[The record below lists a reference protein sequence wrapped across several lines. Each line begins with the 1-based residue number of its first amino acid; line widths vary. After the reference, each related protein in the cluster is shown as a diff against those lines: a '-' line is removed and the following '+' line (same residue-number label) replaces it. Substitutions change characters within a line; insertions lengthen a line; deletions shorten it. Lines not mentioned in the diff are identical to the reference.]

1 MSYTRV
7 MVFENSIPY
16 AKGMSIFRKQAQPG
30 LNAMKK
36 AGVLKGYSLIQ
47 TGEYNG
53 LLITEFDTKAK
64 MNKFVK
70 ALSAV
75 RQDVSDAAGQQA
87 WIYSGQVKASG

>member
-16 AKGMSIFRKQAQPG
+16 AKALSIFRKQAQPG
-30 LNAMKK
+30 LDAMKK
-36 AGVLKGYSLIQ
+36 AGVLKGYSVIQ

-64 MNKFVK
+64 MNKFLK

-75 RQDVSDAAGQQA
+75 RQGVADAAGQQT
-87 WIYSGQVKASG
+87 WIYSGPVKASG

>member
-1 MSYTRV
+1 MSVMRV
-7 MVFENSIPY
+7 MVFENTIPY
-16 AKGMSIFRKQAQPG
+16 SEGIKIFRKQAQPG
-30 LNAMKK
+30 LDAMKK

-75 RQDVSDAAGQQA
+75 RRDVEAETGQQS